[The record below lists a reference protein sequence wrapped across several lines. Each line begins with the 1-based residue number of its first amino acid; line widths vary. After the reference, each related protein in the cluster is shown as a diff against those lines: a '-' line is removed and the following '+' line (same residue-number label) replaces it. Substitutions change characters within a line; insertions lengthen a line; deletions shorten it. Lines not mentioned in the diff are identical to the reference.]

1 MSGFRSGVTRVVVA
15 GLLMGLGAGIS
26 AEAQAPRHG
35 RRESTAVRKARI
47 QRIIEE
53 TYGFRNEL
61 SGGGGYL
68 RFRAGELIK
77 KNNEVTFYLNDTY
90 FLNPKL
96 GIVADVHGG
105 YGNAK
110 IGNTIYNIPNPQI
123 SEYTFTGGPSYRFYA
138 KQRYAMSVFG
148 TGGIARGNF
157 SGGSKAIPSTLI
169 GIWQDG
175 WRPAFTAGVN
185 FDYNFYPNLAGR
197 VTPTY
202 IGTTFTGPQGGTI
215 QNNLGINFGVV
226 YRFGRQR

>member
-1 MSGFRSGVTRVVVA
+1 MFGFRFCVSRVVVIGLMA
-15 GLLMGLGAGIS
+15 GLGLGVGLH
-26 AEAQAPRHG
+26 AQAPRRS
-35 RRESTAVRKARI
+35 RRESTATRRARI
-47 QRIIEE
+47 ERTVSE
-53 TYGFRNEL
+53 TYTHRHEV
-61 SGGGGYL
+61 SGGGGFL
-68 RFRAGELIK
+68 RFRAGEQIK

-90 FLNPKL
+90 YLNRKL
-96 GIVADVHGG
+96 GIVGDVHGG

-138 KQRYAMSVFG
+138 TQKYAVSAFG
-148 TGGIARGNF
+148 TGGVARGNF

-169 GIWQDG
+169 GIWQDA

-185 FDYNFYPNLAGR
+185 FDYNFYPNLAAR

-202 IGTTFTGPQGGTI
+202 IGTTFTSPQGGTI

-226 YRFGRQR
+226 YRFGRQK